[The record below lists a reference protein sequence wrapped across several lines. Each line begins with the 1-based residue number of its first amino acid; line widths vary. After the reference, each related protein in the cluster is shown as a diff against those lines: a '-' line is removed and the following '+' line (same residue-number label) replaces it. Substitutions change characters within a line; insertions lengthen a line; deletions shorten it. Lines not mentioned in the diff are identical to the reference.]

1 MKYGTDEM
9 YRSLLHPAAHLGLRT
24 IKSTPGLI
32 SRHGIVPG
40 SYYHDT
46 PGPLARSFKDV
57 ALLLDIMA
65 GADQYD
71 NLTFNALGHYPIDGY
86 SANVLT
92 KDTLKGMKI
101 GLPWN
106 PTGQPMQYV
115 TQPPL
120 SFQDER

>member
-1 MKYGTDEM
+1 M
-9 YRSLLHPAAHLGLRT
+9 
-24 IKSTPGLI
+24 

-71 NLTFNALGHYPIDGY
+71 NLTFNTLGHYPADGY

-92 KDTLKGMKI
+92 KDALKGMKI

-106 PTGQPMQYV
+106 PYWSTNAVCHPTPAFFPGRALMHPR
-115 TQPPL
+115 L
-120 SFQDER
+120 STP